1 MEVMGCG
8 NERVEIGEHGGC
20 YMAGRVP
27 SGRRAEY
34 WTDDVPTTCGGH
46 CHRGGGRGGGGT
58 GVSIEGGGGTQPKV
72 VHGLRNGQ
80 RKLF

>member
-20 YMAGRVP
+20 YMAGCVP

-34 WTDDVPTTCGGH
+34 WTDNVPTTCGGH
-46 CHRGGGRGGGGT
+46 CHRGGWTGGGGEYAVSRGQRGGGGY
-58 GVSIEGGGGTQPKV
+58 SA
-72 VHGLRNGQ
+72 Q
-80 RKLF
+80 RCA